1 MHTVYAQCCHAQS
14 TDGTGMSTRTVMDTP
29 KEDIQVTAMNDR
41 VTKTYTYV
49 YIYIFFASKLTAV
62 AYVFLC
68 TTCQLIEY
76 IKGYILFV

>member
-49 YIYIFFASKLTAV
+49 YIYIFF
-62 AYVFLC
+62 C
-68 TTCQLIEY
+68 
-76 IKGYILFV
+76 